1 MKDTEFIELLNLYLD
16 HEISAADAARLE
28 AEVQT
33 NPARR
38 RVYQQYCRMQK
49 ACKMVAADFT
59 TDLDQASDTAEKK
72 VVAFSPALAAAEARR
87 KRAGTMYTIGTFAAV
102 AACVAIIFV
111 GQSRKAAPS
120 APAADQAQPIAQNLP
135 APAAPIANPDAVFVA
150 SDNASPRGLV
160 SVPARTHQML
170 LVRDPLLLTGT
181 SQAEAVRAAA
191 VNQANTQLS
200 WIESVQLTPLQSR
213 GEADLHFAATLKSEV
228 RALGNRTN
236 ANPKAG
242 QQADQMI
249 MFQFVK

>member
-1 MKDTEFIELLNLYLD
+1 MNDTEFIELLNLYLD

-49 ACKMVAADFT
+49 ACKMVAGDFNT
-59 TDLDQASDTAEKK
+59 ELEPAVDASDRK
-72 VVAFSPALAAAEARR
+72 VIAFNPALAAAEARR
-87 KRAGTMYTIGTFAAV
+87 KRVGTMYTIGTFAAV

-111 GQSRKAAPS
+111 GQSRKANQV
-120 APAADQAQPIAQNLP
+120 PAVDQAQPLAQNTP
-135 APAAPIANPDAVFVA
+135 IAPITNPDATFVA
-150 SDNASPRGLV
+150 SNSAAPRGLV
-160 SVPARTHQML
+160 SVAPRSQQML

-191 VNQANTQLS
+191 VNQANNQLA
-200 WIESVQLTPLQSR
+200 WIESVQLTPLQQR
-213 GEADLHFAATLKSEV
+213 GADDLHFAATLRSEG
-228 RALGNRTN
+228 RPLGNRATV
-236 ANPKAG
+236 NPKAG
-242 QQADQMI
+242 QPAEEML

>member
-59 TDLDQASDTAEKK
+59 TDLDQASDTAGKK
-72 VVAFSPALAAAEARR
+72 VVAFNPALAAAEARR

-111 GQSRKAAPS
+111 GQSRKAAPT
-120 APAADQAQPIAQNLP
+120 APAADQPQPIAQSL
-135 APAAPIANPDAVFVA
+135 PAAPIANPDAVFVA
-150 SDNASPRGLV
+150 SDTASPRGLV
-160 SVPARTHQML
+160 SVPARGQQML

-191 VNQANTQLS
+191 VNQANNQLA
-200 WIESVQLTPLQSR
+200 WIESVQLTPLQQR
-213 GEADLHFAATLKSEV
+213 GPADLHFVATLKSEG
-228 RALGNRTN
+228 RALGNRAN

-242 QQADQMI
+242 QQADEML